1 MLEITKESQ
10 ASPSLRA
17 KLLKMRLKGV
27 KISQMDFK
35 LIVLIQN
42 QLYGIEV
49 FVYVLEDVL
58 TSAMSKRK
66 RWQSPGAC

>member
-42 QLYGIEV
+42 KYGIEV